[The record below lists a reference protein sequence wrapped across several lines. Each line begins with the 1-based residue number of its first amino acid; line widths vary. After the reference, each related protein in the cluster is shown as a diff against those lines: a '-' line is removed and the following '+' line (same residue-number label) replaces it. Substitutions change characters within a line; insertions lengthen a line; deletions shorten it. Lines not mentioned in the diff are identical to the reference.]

1 MRLLLIIGMLLAFGA
16 TVLAQGGGRTI
27 GAPSSPTINPMTERL
42 GEDQAPYSR
51 SLVGTILSVD
61 AASGSV
67 VIENSRKARM
77 EFTVDKK
84 SRMRA
89 DRNTDL
95 AGRTSLS
102 LVDYKPGN
110 PVKLIYRVS
119 DHKVLEVRLRRPE
132 N

>member
-1 MRLLLIIGMLLAFGA
+1 MRLSLIIGMLLVFGA
-16 TVLAQGGGRTI
+16 TAFAQGGA
-27 GAPSSPTINPMTERL
+27 GAHSPTTPNPMTERL

-51 SLVGTILSVD
+51 SLVGKILSVD
-61 AASGSV
+61 SASGSV
-67 VIENSRKARM
+67 VIENSRKTRM

-95 AGRTSLS
+95 AGKTNLS

-119 DHKVLEVRLRRPE
+119 DNRVLEVRLRRPE